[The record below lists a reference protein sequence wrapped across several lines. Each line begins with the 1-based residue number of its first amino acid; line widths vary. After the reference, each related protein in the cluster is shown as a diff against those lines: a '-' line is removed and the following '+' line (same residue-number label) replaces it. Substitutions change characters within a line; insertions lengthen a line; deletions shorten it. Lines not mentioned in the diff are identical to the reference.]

1 MKRAILLLLCISSM
15 YAFSQESQEPT
26 NHKIGVEL
34 HIGKI
39 FSPYR
44 FYKNHQGYEH
54 LSLGLTKNITGQF
67 GVLFSQSYG
76 RLFSERTNNRTI
88 VTTTIIAPYVLFF
101 PEKKTNLRISLGTGL
116 LHLHS
121 KCLYDIY
128 PVSEHIYG
136 MPIDGNIA
144 VFYKLS
150 DKLSVNVNFDAHYDF
165 LFNGDYQLLI
175 DDPYYYKTFFYSTNI
190 GVRYT
195 FGKKSE

>member
-1 MKRAILLLLCISSM
+1 MKRVILLLLCISSL
-15 YAFSQESQEPT
+15 YAFSQESSE
-26 NHKIGVEL
+26 NRSREIGMEFNA
-34 HIGKI
+34 GKI

-54 LSLGLTKNITGQF
+54 LSLGLTKNITEQA

-76 RLFSERTNNRTI
+76 RLFSERINNRTI

-101 PEKKTNLRISLGTGL
+101 SEKKTNLRISLGTGL

-121 KCLYDIY
+121 KCLYDVY
-128 PVSEHIYG
+128 PLSEHIFG
-136 MPIDGNIA
+136 MPIESNIA

-150 DKLSVNVNFDAHYDF
+150 DNLSLNVNFGAHYGF

-175 DDPYYYKTFFYSTNI
+175 DDPYYYKTFFYSTNVGI
-190 GVRYT
+190 RYT
-195 FGKKSE
+195 LGKQSE